1 MQRECRS
8 GSAGTV
14 WAGLL
19 LPQHPLRAGNLSAR
33 RRTGLF
39 SVRPSYRASESARDS
54 PAPLLNDKKILPF
67 IEKLNLPLYLC
78 NQKTCDL
85 DFDSHKAMCH
95 AVQAGYGAYVRVKK
109 TERNY

>member
-1 MQRECRS
+1 MI
-8 GSAGTV
+8 
-14 WAGLL
+14 
-19 LPQHPLRAGNLSAR
+19 
-33 RRTGLF
+33 
-39 SVRPSYRASESARDS
+39 
-54 PAPLLNDKKILPF
+54 KKILSF